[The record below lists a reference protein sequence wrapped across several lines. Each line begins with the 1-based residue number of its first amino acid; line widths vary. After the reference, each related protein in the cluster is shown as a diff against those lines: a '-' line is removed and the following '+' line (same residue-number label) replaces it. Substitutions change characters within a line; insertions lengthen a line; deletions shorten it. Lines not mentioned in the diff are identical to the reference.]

1 MIKTLS
7 FGELESAL
15 KEFGYE
21 PRTKANYLVFE
32 HPDGKL
38 MIVLPKMHS
47 RTDVIPLHQKIV
59 QKTIQDDNVINWD
72 DFNYYLE
79 HGRRQEDAI
88 RKGDHLIWKVPG
100 TGREIRV
107 VAAAGEQDG
116 LVVIKQGGD
125 FSPCPVDQLRKDVP
139 LRS

>member
-1 MIKTLS
+1 MIRTLS
-7 FGELESAL
+7 FGQLESAL

-21 PRTKANYLVFE
+21 RRTKAKHHVFE

-38 MIVLPKMHS
+38 MIILPKMHPG
-47 RTDVIPLHQKIV
+47 TDVIPLHQKIV
-59 QKTIQDDNVINWD
+59 QKTIQDDNVVSWD

-79 HGRRQEDAI
+79 HGRRKEETI

-100 TGREIRV
+100 TGREIKV

-116 LVVIKQGGD
+116 LVIIKRGSA
-125 FSPCPVDQLRKDVP
+125 FSPCPVDQVRKVVA
-139 LRS
+139 LQS